1 MKKLLFIIPA
11 VLLAA
16 AAWLYADATMHG
28 NSSKTEASTA
38 VEPQRVLI
46 AYYSWGGTTRHAA
59 EEIQRCTGGAL
70 LEIKPVNPYPADYDE
85 CVQKAKEDIKAG
97 VRPEL
102 IPANTDVAF
111 YDVIFIGSPNWW
123 STIAPPVSTFLA
135 QNDLSGKKVAFFQ
148 THGGGGMANCER
160 HARALMPKATF
171 LGSIALRDLQKE
183 SYAEPIAAWVK
194 SIWSP
199 TPAE

>member
-1 MKKLLFIIPA
+1 MKKLLLLLPV
-11 VLLAA
+11 VLLGI

-28 NSSKTEASTA
+28 NAAKAEFAA
-38 VEPQRVLI
+38 EMEPHRVLI

-59 EEIQRCTGGAL
+59 EEIQRCTGGTL
-70 LEIKPVNPYPADYDE
+70 LEIKPVTPYPEDYDA

-97 VRPEL
+97 VKPDI
-102 IPANTDVAF
+102 IPANTDIAL
-111 YDVIFIGSPNWW
+111 YDTIFIGSPNWW
-123 STIAPPVSTFLA
+123 STIAPPVSTFLS

-171 LGSIALRDLQKE
+171 LGSISLRDLQKDSFADAISE
-183 SYAEPIAAWVK
+183 WVK
-194 SIWSP
+194 SLMK
-199 TPAE
+199 

>member
-1 MKKLLFIIPA
+1 MKMLLFTIPI

-28 NSSKTEASTA
+28 NSSKAESAA
-38 VEPQRVLI
+38 ELEPQRVLI

-59 EEIQRCTGGAL
+59 EEIQRCTGGTL
-70 LEIKPVNPYPADYDE
+70 LEIKPVTPYPEDYDS

-97 VRPEL
+97 LRPDIL
-102 IPANTDVAF
+102 PANTDVAM
-111 YDVIFIGSPNWW
+111 YDVVFIGSPNWW

-135 QNDLSGKKVAFFQ
+135 QNDLSGKNVAFFQ

-171 LGSIALRDLQKE
+171 LGSISLRDLQKD
-183 SYAEPIAAWVK
+183 SYAEAIAAWVK
-194 SIWSP
+194 SL
-199 TPAE
+199 TTAEK

>member
-1 MKKLLFIIPA
+1 MKKLLLLLPVA
-11 VLLAA
+11 LLAT

-28 NSSKTEASTA
+28 NAAKAESAAEMEAH
-38 VEPQRVLI
+38 RVLI

-59 EEIQRCTGGAL
+59 EEIQRCTGGTL
-70 LEIKPVNPYPADYDE
+70 LEIKPVTPYPEDYDA

-97 VRPEL
+97 VKPDI
-102 IPANTDVAF
+102 IPANTDIAL
-111 YDVIFIGSPNWW
+111 YDTIFIGSPNWW
-123 STIAPPVSTFLA
+123 STIAPPVSTFLS

-171 LGSIALRDLQKE
+171 LGSISLRDLQKD
-183 SYAEPIAAWVK
+183 SFAEAVSAWVK
-194 SIWSP
+194 SLRSGS
-199 TPAE
+199 AQ

>member
-1 MKKLLFIIPA
+1 MKKLLFIIPV

-28 NSSKTEASTA
+28 NTSKAESA
-38 VEPQRVLI
+38 VELEPQRVLI

-59 EEIQRCTGGAL
+59 EEIQRCTGGTL
-70 LEIKPVNPYPADYDE
+70 LEIKPVTPYPEDYDS

-97 VRPEL
+97 LRPEIL
-102 IPANTDVAF
+102 PANTDVAM
-111 YDVIFIGSPNWW
+111 YDVVFIGSPNWW

-135 QNDLSGKKVAFFQ
+135 QNDLSGKNVAFFQ

-171 LGSIALRDLQKE
+171 LGSISLRDMQKD
-183 SYAEPIAAWVK
+183 SYADAIAAWVK
-194 SIWSP
+194 NLCGK
-199 TPAE
+199 

>member
-1 MKKLLFIIPA
+1 MKKFLLIIPV

-16 AAWLYADATMHG
+16 AAWMYADATMHG
-28 NSSKTEASTA
+28 NASKAESAA
-38 VEPQRVLI
+38 ELEPQRVLI

-59 EEIQRCTGGAL
+59 EEIQRCTGGTL
-70 LEIKPVNPYPADYDE
+70 LEIKPVTPYPEDYDT

-97 VRPEL
+97 VQPDL
-102 IPANTDVAF
+102 IAANTDVAM

-123 STIAPPVSTFLA
+123 STIAPPVTSFLA

-160 HARALMPKATF
+160 HARALMPNATF
-171 LGSIALRDLQKE
+171 LGSISLRDLQKD
-183 SYAEPIAAWVK
+183 SFADAIAAWVR
-194 SIWSP
+194 SIRMN
-199 TPAE
+199 